1 MLVLSIVFENDSS
14 NNVSF
19 KKWTSLVRYFLD
31 VSKLEKDQCM
41 CFKICTMTR
50 NYWILDIKKMNNN
63 NKVWQNGM
71 CWVFEKVNMP
81 SSLIFHCSVNKYQYF
96 LRFSD
101 SDYNQLFEE
110 VMDSYHGRES
120 LWRCDFRWWG
130 WGIEMKLRLCSEQNF
145 IFFHKN
151 IVLFQKCCVVL
162 SLKDV

>member
-63 NKVWQNGM
+63 NEVWQNGM

-81 SSLIFHCSVNKYQYF
+81 SSLIFNCSVNKYQYF

-110 VMDSYHGRES
+110 VMNSYHKHES

-130 WGIEMKLRLCSEQNF
+130 YRNETMALQWTKFR
-145 IFFHKN
+145 FFFLKN

-162 SLKDV
+162 SLKDM